1 MLRRGVYL
9 DSAILAFFNNLD
21 AEVVIFI
28 QKTLGN
34 PISDNVF
41 LTFTDLHKQLWFQ
54 LAVILP
60 LLAWWVWQEK
70 RQGFIRLLG
79 LIFTLIMIDG
89 FCGQFIKKVFARP
102 RPFVSFPEILQKSPA
117 SGFSFVSNHSANM
130 VGLAVFMSHFYPR
143 WKYLWWS
150 LAILI
155 GLSRIYNGVHFLSDV
170 IVGGL
175 IGGIIAWAATRW
187 LDRRIKTER
196 I

>member
-1 MLRRGVYL
+1 MDSGVFTL
-9 DSAILAFFNNLD
+9 VNNLD
-21 AEVVIFI
+21 VEVVVFI
-28 QKTLGN
+28 QKTLST
-34 PISDNVF
+34 PILDSMF
-41 LTFTDLHKQLWFQ
+41 LTITDLHKQLWFQ

-60 LLAWWVWQEK
+60 LLAWWVWKEK

-89 FCGQFIKKVFARP
+89 FCGQLIKKVFARP
-102 RPFVSFPEILQKSPA
+102 RPFVLFPEILQKSPA

-130 VGLAVFMSHFYPR
+130 VGLAVFLSHFYPR
-143 WKYLWWS
+143 WKYVWWS

-170 IVGGL
+170 IAGGIIGGL
-175 IGGIIAWAATRW
+175 IAWMATGW

-196 I
+196 V